1 MKHTRF
7 YSPGEALGVE
17 VHRGTKM
24 CVTVHNGSRV
34 IGAAVGKN
42 ITPAEALSLVDS
54 LIAKQIP
61 RIMVIDNGS
70 GFLSKSIASHI
81 SQRGIQV
88 APPSPYNP
96 RTTPGER
103 YVKKF
108 NITGKR
114 GKHVT

>member
-1 MKHTRF
+1 MKHKRF
-7 YSPGEALGVE
+7 YGPGEALGVE
-17 VHRGTKM
+17 VHRGAKM
-24 CVTVHNGSRV
+24 CVTVHDGSHV
-34 IGAAVGKN
+34 VGSMIGKN
-42 ITPAEALSLVDS
+42 ITPAEAQSFVNS
-54 LIAKQIP
+54 LIAEMIP
-61 RIMVIDNGS
+61 KRIIIDNGS